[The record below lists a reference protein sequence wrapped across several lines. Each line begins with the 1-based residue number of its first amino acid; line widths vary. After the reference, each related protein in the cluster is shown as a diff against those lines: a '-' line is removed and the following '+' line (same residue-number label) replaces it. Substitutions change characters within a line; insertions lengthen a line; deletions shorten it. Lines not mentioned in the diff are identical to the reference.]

1 MPEANCS
8 GDAAV
13 LRRRPCRRLR
23 SHQGQGAEALHNFV
37 GKRLAII
44 TLLLAIA
51 MGMLSAVGARAD
63 QANVTMILATGG
75 TIAGKQAA
83 AGQPG
88 YVSGADSVKSL
99 IEAVP
104 ELKEVANVEGKQVS
118 DVGSQ
123 NMDAKLWLELL
134 RATSEALA
142 RPEVDGVVIAHGTD
156 TMEETAYF
164 LNLTLK
170 SDKPVVL
177 VGAVRPATALSADGP
192 MNIYNAVVVASSA
205 EARGLGVLVVMND
218 EIHFAAEVAKTNTTN
233 PDTMKS
239 LNRGRAGVCD
249 TGECVFFSPTTKR
262 HTTNSAFSIGDNVAS
277 LPYVAIVYAHAGMT
291 AGPIKGA
298 LDDGA
303 KGIVVAGVGD
313 GNMSDAALDALTA
326 AAKDGVVVVRS
337 SRVGSGVVRRN
348 IEVDDDTRGFVAA
361 EELSPQKS
369 RILLQLALMTTNDVG
384 TIQDMFHAY

>member
-1 MPEANCS
+1 MQGPVS
-8 GDAAV
+8 
-13 LRRRPCRRLR
+13 RRFR
-23 SHQGQGAEALHNFV
+23 
-37 GKRLAII
+37 
-44 TLLLAIA
+44 AIA
-51 MGMLSAVGARAD
+51 LLFAIALAALGAAD
-63 QANVTMILATGG
+63 APADETKITMILATGG
-75 TIAGKQAA
+75 TIAGKQAT

-88 YVSGADSVKSL
+88 YVPGEDSVKSL

-104 ELKEVANVEGKQVS
+104 ELKEVADIEGRQVS
-118 DVGSQ
+118 DIGSQ
-123 NMDAKLWLELL
+123 NMDAKLWIELL
-134 RATSEALA
+134 RATSEELD
-142 RPEVDGVVIAHGTD
+142 RPEVDAVVIAHGTD
-156 TMEETAYF
+156 TLEETAYF

-192 MNIYNAVVVASSA
+192 MNIYNAVVVAGSE

-218 EIHFAAEVAKTNTTN
+218 EIHYAAEVTKTNTTN

-239 LNRGRAGVCD
+239 PNRGRAGVCD
-249 TGECVFFSPTTKR
+249 TGECIFFAPTTKR
-262 HTTNSAFSIGDNVAS
+262 HTTNSAFSIGDDVAN

-291 AGPIKGA
+291 AAPIKGA
-298 LDDGA
+298 LDAGA

-326 AAKDGVVVVRS
+326 AAKNGVVVVRS

-361 EELSPQKS
+361 EELNPQRS
-369 RILLQLALMTTNDVG
+369 RILLQLALMKTNDVG
-384 TIQDMFHAY
+384 TIQDMFRAY